1 MYKCLFLAYRT
12 LCAAVSGQLTYI
24 YNGSVVSEGFQLN
37 AGLQPSQIRVDCVLA
52 EIRAAN
58 GFAAFVQKN
67 IQLVEH
73 VGGKIGFK
81 GKQWVSGTKSD
92 FVWDTVTNQSGGTA
106 AECMYTQ
113 LGLACLREL
122 GPA

>member
-1 MYKCLFLAYRT
+1 MVTSRPGEVGKNVRTYTHYGQSDTSSHGDDPRLNILVRCVCLYQFVRSITTYKCLFLAYRT
-12 LCAAVSGQLTYI
+12 LWAAVSGQLTYI

-67 IQLVEH
+67 
-73 VGGKIGFK
+73 
-81 GKQWVSGTKSD
+81 T
-92 FVWDTVTNQSGGTA
+92 
-106 AECMYTQ
+106 
-113 LGLACLREL
+113 
-122 GPA
+122 